1 MGMAASDTKQEE
13 KRGYFDILRDG
24 ARALAQGITFGT
36 ADELEAFVRSYIDS
50 DKSYSELRDEIRT
63 DINQFR
69 QNSPYAAYGLEILG
83 SLPSGVAGVGK
94 TLAGTAV
101 RSAIMGG
108 AYGAGASEGD
118 IVDRAKGAA
127 IGGAISGAAG
137 PLVQKIMPNVS
148 AGAKELMD
156 KGVNLTPGQATKG
169 TLVGSTINTL
179 EQGSTS
185 LPLVGTMVKGAL
197 NQSTESFNRA
207 VINDALKSINKVVP
221 KNLTGRKAIEWA
233 KNEISNSYQD
243 VIGKMQLN
251 NADELVD
258 IVSTVSTNLKGNID
272 SKLYNNFNNKISEII
287 IARVKDGKLSGQ
299 ALQNVQIDVK
309 KLINQY
315 IKNGG
320 TAEREMADALTTILS
335 GKTDDAGLKIV
346 NGLDDLLIRDNAPEL
361 VTQFKNTNKAF
372 SLFNPIQD
380 ASVASVTS
388 GGTFTPSS
396 LLSSLKKS
404 DITSNKGQFATGSA
418 KDNLQDLAETGS
430 EIVGI
435 NLPNSGTADRLAT
448 KDILTAGA
456 GLVAGNAGVID
467 PGILL
472 GSGLIAGM
480 YSKPVQN
487 ITTGALIGAGGFA
500 QDAVAPIAGNIAA
513 GMGGN
518 N

>member
-13 KRGYFDILRDG
+13 KRGYFDIVRDG

-50 DKSYSELRDEIRT
+50 DKSYAELRDEIRT

-101 RSAIMGG
+101 RSGLMGA

-127 IGGAISGAAG
+127 VGGTIGGIAG
-137 PLVQKIMPNVS
+137 PVVQKIMPNVS
-148 AGAKELMD
+148 AGAKKLMD
-156 KGVNLTPGQATKG
+156 KGVNLTPGQATAG
-169 TLVGSTINTL
+169 TLVGSIINTL
-179 EQGSTS
+179 EKGSTS

-197 NQSTESFNRA
+197 NRSTESFNRA
-207 VINDALKSINKVVP
+207 AINDALKSINKVVP

-380 ASVASVTS
+380 ASTASATS
-388 GGTFTPSS
+388 GGTFSPAQ
-396 LLSSLKKS
+396 LLNAIKKS
-404 DITSNKGQFATGSA
+404 DVTSNKGQFATGSA
-418 KDNLQDLAETGS
+418 KGNLQNLAETGE
-430 EIVGI
+430 EIVGT

-448 KDILTAGA
+448 KDVITAGA

-467 PGILL
+467 PAILA
-472 GSGLIAGM
+472 GSGLLAGM
-480 YSKPVQN
+480 YSSPVQK
-487 ITTGALIGAGGFA
+487 ITTGALLGAGGFA